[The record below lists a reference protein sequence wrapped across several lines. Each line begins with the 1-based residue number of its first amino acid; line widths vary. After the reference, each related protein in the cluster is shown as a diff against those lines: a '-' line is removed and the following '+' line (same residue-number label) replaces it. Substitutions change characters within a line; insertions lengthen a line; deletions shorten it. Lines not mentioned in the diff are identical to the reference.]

1 MEAGSFP
8 PPWRW
13 RDLGGKGRVRP
24 GRIFRAA
31 RLDRYDPRVL
41 RPFLAEMRI
50 RTVVD
55 LRNERDLQE
64 HSYPPGALAGMRY
77 VNLRFRASYR
87 EPPSGTSSEDRLRD
101 IYFTVLADPAF
112 PPWVAGLLEEIS
124 GLGNL
129 PLVFHCDE
137 GVHRTGMLTAILL
150 DLADATKR
158 EILEDYLLTD
168 GPVRAEYIEALLERL
183 RSRGG
188 GRAYLLSEG
197 VSLSLINR
205 ADEAM
210 TAPKGS

>member
-1 MEAGSFP
+1 M
-8 PPWRW
+8 
-13 RDLGGKGRVRP
+13 RP
-24 GRIFRAA
+24 GRVFRAA
-31 RLDRYDPRVL
+31 RLDRYEPTVL
-41 RPFLAEMRI
+41 RPFLAEMRV

-55 LRNERDLQE
+55 LRNERDLQV
-64 HSYPPGALAGMRY
+64 HSYPPGALPGLRY
-77 VNLRFRASYR
+77 VNLQLHPNYR
-87 EPPSGTSSEDRLRD
+87 EPPSETSEEDRLRD
-101 IYFTVLADPAF
+101 IYFTVLDDPAF

-124 GLGNL
+124 DLGNL

-158 EILEDYLLTD
+158 EILEDYLLSA
-168 GPVRAEYIEALLERL
+168 GPVREEYIEALLERL

-188 GRAYLLSEG
+188 GRSYLLSEG

-210 TAPKGS
+210 TAPKAL